1 MTRGAR
7 ENYHDDKK
15 TMPYYHFRNPDNWM
29 KYTKAKSKKE
39 KTPRKKKIRT
49 EIPPHFFI
57 FILICGGGEFG
68 GVRPVCV

>member
-1 MTRGAR
+1 MKDIQHPRCCMTRGAR

-39 KTPRKKKIRT
+39 KKKKRP
-49 EIPPHFFI
+49 EKKKSAQKFHPI
-57 FILICGGGEFG
+57 FLFSF
-68 GVRPVCV
+68 